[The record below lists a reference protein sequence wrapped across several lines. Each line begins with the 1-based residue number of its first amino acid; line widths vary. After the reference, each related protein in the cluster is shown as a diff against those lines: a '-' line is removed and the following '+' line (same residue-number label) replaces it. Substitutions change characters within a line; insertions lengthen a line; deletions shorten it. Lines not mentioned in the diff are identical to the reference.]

1 VSGQENTMA
10 LSAPHARFGGDFA
23 RPSDPRPSLG
33 EAFAGQPRWALILRG
48 IAGLLFG
55 VTAFLLP
62 GITFL
67 MLIALF
73 AGYMIL
79 DGILAIAAGWKAG
92 REGQRWWPFILEGI
106 ANLGVGAVALAWP
119 GATALALVYLVALWS
134 IFTGVLLMLPNPGQG
149 MGSRILLALAGLC
162 SILLGLAM
170 VLQPLAGSLAVVWL
184 TGGYGLVF
192 GGLLLAAGIRARD
205 GSRVNALS

>member
-1 VSGQENTMA
+1 MA
-10 LSAPHARFGGDFA
+10 LTAPHAPFGGDFA
-23 RPSDPRPSLG
+23 HASDQRVSLR
-33 EAFAGQPRWALILRG
+33 EAFVGQPRWALVLRG
-48 IAGLLFG
+48 VAGLLFG

-79 DGILAIAAGWKAG
+79 DGVLAIAAGLKAG
-92 REGQRWWPFILEGI
+92 RESQRWWPFILEGV
-106 ANLGVGAVALAWP
+106 ANLGVGAIALAWP

-149 MGSRILLALAGLC
+149 IGSRILLALAGLC
-162 SILLGLAM
+162 SILLGLAI

-192 GGLLLAAGIRARD
+192 GALMLAAGIRARD
-205 GSRVNALS
+205 GTQANALS